1 MNLITMR
8 YILNQSQHLTEKE
21 IMYVLLLPLIE
32 SPLCTQVLHPQ
43 MDLKTSCRTN
53 NKMRAYNSDHML
65 VHHAASHQIL
75 IIVHFPGDFYAIPQK
90 INFTKVATTLF

>member
-1 MNLITMR
+1 MR

-21 IMYVLLLPLIE
+21 IMYVLLQPLIE

-43 MDLKTSCRTN
+43 TDLKTSCRTN
-53 NKMRAYNSDHML
+53 KEMHAYNSDNML

-75 IIVHFPGDFYAIPQK
+75 IIVHFPGDFYTIPQK